1 LTFLKETVMRD
12 FLLGILVTV
21 ALLLTGA
28 LAYLRFGI
36 AEVNA
41 DVAAPAWQ
49 KGLMQ
54 FAVHPS
60 VKRQARGLQSPQ
72 LHTDEEL
79 IAGGKAYLD
88 ACAGCHRVNGSP
100 RRKGVYFIPP
110 TEFALDGSEYSEAE
124 RFWIIKHGIRHTGMS
139 AYGPFYTD
147 QKMWNLAEFV
157 GRMRELPPA
166 VKTALHV
173 KQP

>member
-1 LTFLKETVMRD
+1 MRD
-12 FLLGILVTV
+12 FLLGILVTI
-21 ALLLTGA
+21 ALLLIGA
-28 LAYLRFGI
+28 LGYPRFGI

-41 DVAAPAWQ
+41 DVTAPACQ
-49 KGLMQ
+49 KRLMQ
-54 FAVHPS
+54 FAVHAS

-100 RRKGVYFIPP
+100 RRKSVYFTPP
-110 TEFALDGSEYSEAE
+110 PEFALDGSEYSESE

-147 QKMWNLAEFV
+147 KKMWNLAEFV
-157 GRMRELPPA
+157 GRMKDLPPA
-166 VKTALHV
+166 VKSALQV
-173 KQP
+173 KRP

>member
-1 LTFLKETVMRD
+1 MRD
-12 FLLGILVTV
+12 LLLGILVTV
-21 ALLLTGA
+21 ALLLTVVLG
-28 LAYLRFGI
+28 YLRLGI

-49 KGLMQ
+49 SRLMQ
-54 FAVHPS
+54 FVVHAS

-72 LHTDEEL
+72 RHTDEEL
-79 IAGGKAYLD
+79 IEGGKAYLN

-110 TEFALDGSEYSEAE
+110 PEFALDGSEYTEAE

-147 QKMWNLAEFV
+147 KKMWNLAEFV
-157 GRMRELPPA
+157 GRMKDLPPS
-166 VKTALHV
+166 VKSALQA
-173 KQP
+173 KRP